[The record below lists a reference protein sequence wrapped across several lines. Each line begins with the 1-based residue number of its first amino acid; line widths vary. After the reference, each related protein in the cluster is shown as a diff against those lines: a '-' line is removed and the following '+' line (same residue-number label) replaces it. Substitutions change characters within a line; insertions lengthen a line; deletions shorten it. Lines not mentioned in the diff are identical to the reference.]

1 MYALYIANKNYSSWS
16 LRPWALM
23 RERGIPFEERRVLL
37 GEGSNWD
44 SYRTFSPNGRVPCL
58 VDGGTTV
65 WESLAI
71 AEYLAERHEGVW
83 PDDPAARAW
92 ARCAAA
98 EMHAGFATLR
108 DICTMNVGIR
118 VRLYAT
124 PPGLAR
130 DVARI
135 AELWNEGLARFG
147 GPFLAGSSFTAADA
161 FYAPVA
167 YRVRT
172 YGLALDGPA
181 AAYAERLLAL
191 PSLRDWEAAALAE
204 TAREAGHE
212 DEARRVGEWLED
224 RRAKA
229 S

>member
-44 SYRTFSPNGRVPCL
+44 AYRTFSPNGRVPCL
-58 VDGGTTV
+58 IDGGTAV

-83 PDDPAARAW
+83 PDDPGARAW

-98 EMHAGFATLR
+98 EMHAGFVTLR

-118 VRLYAT
+118 VRLHAM

-135 AELWNEGLARFG
+135 AELWNEGLGRFG
-147 GPFLAGSSFTAADA
+147 GPFLGGNSFTAADA
-161 FYAPVA
+161 FFAPVA
-167 YRVRT
+167 YRVRA
-172 YGLALDGPA
+172 YSLALDGPA

-191 PSLRDWEAAALAE
+191 SSLRDWETAALAE
-204 TAREAGHE
+204 TAREPGHE
-212 DEARRVGEWLED
+212 DEARRAGEWLED
-224 RRAKA
+224 RRATA
-229 S
+229 P